1 MHKAVAEEL
10 DPQSTDPAVKEIN
23 RTIIPIK
30 SGYEARA
37 LCWHGDELIDWAG
50 IIRYQLDGTS
60 SGPEFIMLIH
70 STTLFLRLLENT
82 PYFINGWEPRE

>member
-1 MHKAVAEEL
+1 M
-10 DPQSTDPAVKEIN
+10 KEIK

-50 IIRYQLDGTS
+50 IIRYQLVVLPLAQS
-60 SGPEFIMLIH
+60 LFMLIH